1 MSEFTPMMKQYLEV
15 KSNYNDCIIFYR
27 LGDFYEM
34 FFDDAKVV
42 SKILDLA
49 LTKRD
54 CGGGKTA
61 PMCGIPHH
69 VVKPYLYKL
78 VSEGFKVVICEQV
91 QDPKLAKGIVKREVI
106 KLVTPGT
113 IDEFDELADNKNN
126 YIMSIYMDSTNLSI
140 TYSDISTSEIFCT
153 SIFEMNRDNLIT
165 ILEEEVIRI
174 NPSEVIINSNILKS
188 LEKSLIKLFKNLRII
203 HTKVDIDLNFK
214 SLNDNNEDFYKE
226 NLDNKILLFSV
237 DNFYNY
243 VCRFNVKLND
253 FKKINVYKLTDYL
266 RIDANS
272 RINLELKK
280 NNFSNDI
287 NGSLLSVINYTKTPM
302 GFRLL
307 NKWLD
312 QPLLEIDKITAR
324 QDLVEIL
331 FSNSN
336 LRIELE
342 EQLGSISD
350 IERINSKISFGNCN
364 ARDLIHLKN
373 SLSAVPKIKKIFLDS
388 NTKLVNLASKIPDTT
403 HIFELIELSILDDV
417 GIQLKEG
424 NLIKVGYN
432 EELDLIRN
440 NKILGKDKL
449 IKYEVEQRS
458 ITGIKN
464 LRLVY
469 NKKTGYFFEVTKSYQ
484 SLVPEY
490 FELKQTLTNANRYK
504 TDELTN
510 IENMIFGSESDIIE
524 KEYEIFI
531 SIRNTIKMNIRILQ
545 ELSDII
551 SIIDSLYSLS
561 EVAFKYDYCRPKI
574 NTDGIIDIKN
584 GRHPVIESFLNSS
597 NEFIPNDS
605 NIGQE
610 NNLVQIITGPNMSGK
625 STYIRQLA
633 LIVILAQIGS
643 FVPSDSANIS
653 IVDRIFT
660 RIGAYDNLYKG
671 ESTFM
676 VEMKEVNNIL
686 RHATKNSLI
695 ILDEVGR
702 GTSTFDGLSLAW
714 AIIEYIIKNIH
725 SKTLFATHYHELI
738 DLEHTFSCVKN
749 KHIQVIEDKENDEIV
764 FLRKILDGGANKSYG
779 IAVAKLAGI
788 PIDVIN
794 RSKIILDS
802 IEKKEIEIEKDISDN
817 INNERLDISKKIIT
831 NLNNIN
837 IEKISPMEAFVIL
850 NDLINISKSDNN

>member
-1 MSEFTPMMKQYLEV
+1 MSDFTPMMKQYLEV

-34 FFDDAKVV
+34 FFEDAKIV

-54 CGGGKTA
+54 CGSGKTA

-69 VVKPYLYKL
+69 VVNQYLYKL
-78 VSEGFKVVICEQV
+78 VSEGFKVAICEQV

-113 IDEFDELADNKNN
+113 IDEFDELATNKNN

-140 TYSDISTSEIFCT
+140 TYSDISTNEIFCT

-165 ILEEEVIRI
+165 ALEEEVIRTT
-174 NPSEVIINSNILKS
+174 PSEVIINSNILKS
-188 LEKSLIKLFKNLRII
+188 LEKSVVKLLKNLRII
-203 HTKVDIDLNFK
+203 YTKVDIDQDFK
-214 SLNDNNEDFYKE
+214 SLRENNEEFYSS
-226 NLDNKILLFSV
+226 NLSNKILLFSI
-237 DNFYNY
+237 DNFYKY

-253 FKKINVYKLTDYL
+253 FKKVNLYKLSDYL

-312 QPLLEIDKITAR
+312 QPLLEIEKIQRR
-324 QDLVEIL
+324 QSLVED
-331 FSNSN
+331 FVSNSN
-336 LRIELE
+336 LRNELE
-342 EQLGSISD
+342 ELLASISD

-373 SLSAVPKIKKIFLDS
+373 SLSAVPKIKRLFLDS
-388 NTKLVNLASKIPDTT
+388 NTLFSNIALNIPDTEY
-403 HIFELIELSILDDV
+403 IYNLINSAILEDV
-417 GIQLKEG
+417 GILLKEG
-424 NLIKVGYN
+424 NLIKIGYDD
-432 EELDLIRN
+432 ELDLIRN
-440 NKILGKDKL
+440 NKIVGKQKL
-449 IKYEVEQRS
+449 IKYEVDQRN

-464 LRLVY
+464 LRLIF

-484 SLVPEY
+484 NLVPEY

-504 TDELTN
+504 TNELLT

-524 KEYEIFI
+524 KEYELFI
-531 SIRNTIKMNIRILQ
+531 SIRNTIKMNIKTLQ
-545 ELSDII
+545 KLSDII
-551 SIIDSLYSLS
+551 SFIDSIFSLS
-561 EVAFKYDYCRPKI
+561 IVAFKNNYCKPTL
-574 NTDGIIDIKN
+574 NSEGIIDIKN
-584 GRHPVIESFLNSS
+584 GRHPVIESFLSS
-597 NEFIPNDS
+597 INEFIPNDT
-605 NIGQE
+605 NIGQSD
-610 NNLVQIITGPNMSGK
+610 NLIQIITGPNMSGK
-625 STYIRQLA
+625 STYIRQIA

-643 FVPSDSANIS
+643 FVPADSANIS
-653 IVDRIFT
+653 IVDKIFT
-660 RIGAYDNLYKG
+660 RIGASDNLYKG

-686 RHATKNSLI
+686 RYATKNSLL

-702 GTSTFDGLSLAW
+702 GTSTFDGLSLDW
-714 AIIEYIIKNIH
+714 AILEYITKNIK

-738 DLEHTFSCVKN
+738 DLEHTFACIKN

-764 FLRKILDGGANKSYG
+764 FLRKIMDGGANKSYG
-779 IAVAKLAGI
+779 IAVAKLAGL
-788 PIDVIN
+788 PMEVIN

-802 IEKKEIEIEKDISDN
+802 IENKEIEIEKDIIDSSNVIKTKVND
-817 INNERLDISKKIIT
+817 KIIT
-831 NLNNIN
+831 NLNSIN
-837 IEKISPMEAFVIL
+837 IEKISPMEAFGIL
-850 NDLINISKSDNN
+850 NDLINIAKSDNE

>member
-1 MSEFTPMMKQYLEV
+1 MSDFTPMMKQYLEV

-34 FFDDAKVV
+34 FFEDAKVV

-78 VSEGFKVVICEQV
+78 VSEGFKVAICEQV
-91 QDPKLAKGIVKREVI
+91 QDPKIAKGIVKREVI

-113 IDEFDELADNKNN
+113 IDEFDEISGNKNN

-165 ILEEEVIRI
+165 VLEEEVIRI

-188 LEKSLIKLFKNLRII
+188 LEKSINKLFKNLRIMN
-203 HTKVDIDLNFK
+203 TKVDIDLNFK
-214 SLNDNNEDFYKE
+214 SLIDNNKEFYKD
-226 NLDNKILLFSV
+226 NLNNKILLFSV
-237 DNFYNY
+237 DNFYSY

-253 FKKINVYKLTDYL
+253 FKNINIYKLTDYL

-287 NGSLLSVINYTKTPM
+287 NGSLLSVINFTKTPM

-307 NKWLD
+307 SKWLD
-312 QPLLEIDKITAR
+312 QPLVEIEKIKIR
-324 QDLVEIL
+324 QDLVETLI
-331 FSNSN
+331 FNSQ
-336 LRIELE
+336 LRNDLE
-342 EQLGSISD
+342 EELSNISD

-373 SLSAVPKIKKIFLDS
+373 SLSAAPKIKTLFLNGNS
-388 NTKLVNLASKIPDTT
+388 LFSSLALKIPDTT
-403 HIFELIELSILDDV
+403 YIYNLIDSSIQEDV
-417 GIQLKEG
+417 GILLKEG
-424 NLIKVGYN
+424 NLIKIGYD
-432 EELDLIRN
+432 EELDKIRN
-440 NKILGKDKL
+440 SKIQGKEKL
-449 IKYEVEQRS
+449 IKYEVEQK
-458 ITGIKN
+458 INTGIKN

-597 NEFIPNDS
+597 NEFIPNDLI
-605 NIGQE
+605 IGQK

-633 LIVILAQIGS
+633 LIIILAQIGS
-643 FVPSDSANIS
+643 FVPAESANIS
-653 IVDRIFT
+653 IVDKIFT
-660 RIGAYDNLYKG
+660 RIGASDNLYKG

-686 RHATKNSLI
+686 RHATKDSLI

-714 AIIEYIIKNIH
+714 AILEYIINKIH

-738 DLEHTFSCVKN
+738 DLEHVFNCVKN
-749 KHIQVIEDKENDEIV
+749 KHIQVIEDNENDEIV
-764 FLRKILDGGANKSYG
+764 FLRKIMDGGANKSYG

-788 PIDVIN
+788 PIEVIN

-802 IEKKEIEIEKDISDN
+802 IERKEIEIEKDIFKNTNIDN
-817 INNERLDISKKIIT
+817 SINSNKIIT

-837 IEKISPMEAFVIL
+837 IEKISPMEAFAIL
-850 NDLINISKSDNN
+850 NDLINISKK

>member
-78 VSEGFKVVICEQV
+78 VSEGFKVAICEQV

-203 HTKVDIDLNFK
+203 HTKVDIDLNFN

-331 FSNSN
+331 LSNSN

>member
-78 VSEGFKVVICEQV
+78 VSEGFKVAICEQV

-331 FSNSN
+331 LSNSN

-551 SIIDSLYSLS
+551 SIIDSLYSLT

-764 FLRKILDGGANKSYG
+764 FLRKILDGGSNKSYG

>member
-1 MSEFTPMMKQYLEV
+1 MSDFTPMMKQYLEV

-78 VSEGFKVVICEQV
+78 VSEGFKVAICEQV

-331 FSNSN
+331 LSNSN

>member
-1 MSEFTPMMKQYLEV
+1 MSDFTPMMKQYLEV

-34 FFDDAKVV
+34 FFEDAKIV

-54 CGGGKTA
+54 CGSGKTA

-69 VVKPYLYKL
+69 VVNQYLYKL
-78 VSEGFKVVICEQV
+78 VSEGFKVAICEQV

-113 IDEFDELADNKNN
+113 IDEFDELATNKNN

-140 TYSDISTSEIFCT
+140 TYSDISTNEIFCT

-165 ILEEEVIRI
+165 ALEEEVIRTT
-174 NPSEVIINSNILKS
+174 PSEVIINSNILKS
-188 LEKSLIKLFKNLRII
+188 LEKSVVKLLKNLRII
-203 HTKVDIDLNFK
+203 YTKVDIDQDFK
-214 SLNDNNEDFYKE
+214 SLRENNEEFYSS
-226 NLDNKILLFSV
+226 NLSNKILLFSI
-237 DNFYNY
+237 DNFYKY

-253 FKKINVYKLTDYL
+253 FKKVNLYKLSDYL

-312 QPLLEIDKITAR
+312 QPLLEIEKIQRR
-324 QDLVEIL
+324 QSLVED
-331 FSNSN
+331 FVSNSN
-336 LRIELE
+336 LRNELE
-342 EQLGSISD
+342 ELLASISD

-373 SLSAVPKIKKIFLDS
+373 SLSAVPKIKRLFLDS
-388 NTKLVNLASKIPDTT
+388 NTLFSNIALNIPDTEY
-403 HIFELIELSILDDV
+403 IYNLINSAILEDV
-417 GIQLKEG
+417 GILLKEG
-424 NLIKVGYN
+424 NLIKIGYDD
-432 EELDLIRN
+432 ELDLIRN
-440 NKILGKDKL
+440 NKIVGKQKL
-449 IKYEVEQRS
+449 IKYEVDQRN

-464 LRLVY
+464 LRLIF

-484 SLVPEY
+484 NLVPEY

-504 TDELTN
+504 TNELLT

-524 KEYEIFI
+524 KEYELFI
-531 SIRNTIKMNIRILQ
+531 SIRNTIKMNIKTLQ
-545 ELSDII
+545 KLSDII
-551 SIIDSLYSLS
+551 SFIDSIYSLS
-561 EVAFKYDYCRPKI
+561 IVAFKNNYCKPTL
-574 NTDGIIDIKN
+574 NSEGIIDIKN
-584 GRHPVIESFLNSS
+584 GRHPVIESFLSS
-597 NEFIPNDS
+597 INEFIPNDT
-605 NIGQE
+605 NIGQSD
-610 NNLVQIITGPNMSGK
+610 NLIQIITGPNMSGK
-625 STYIRQLA
+625 STYIRQIA

-643 FVPSDSANIS
+643 FVPADSANIS
-653 IVDRIFT
+653 IVDKIFT
-660 RIGAYDNLYKG
+660 RIGASDNLYKG

-686 RHATKNSLI
+686 RYATKNSLL

-714 AIIEYIIKNIH
+714 AILEYITKNIK

-738 DLEHTFSCVKN
+738 DLEHTFACIKN

-764 FLRKILDGGANKSYG
+764 FLRKIMDGGANKSYG
-779 IAVAKLAGI
+779 IAVAKLAGL
-788 PIDVIN
+788 PMEVIN

-802 IEKKEIEIEKDISDN
+802 IENKEIEIEKDIIDSSNVIKTKVND
-817 INNERLDISKKIIT
+817 KIIT
-831 NLNNIN
+831 NLNSIN
-837 IEKISPMEAFVIL
+837 IEKISPMEAFGIL
-850 NDLINISKSDNN
+850 NDLINIAKSDNE

>member
-15 KSNYNDCIIFYR
+15 KSNYNDCFIFYR

-78 VSEGFKVVICEQV
+78 VSEGFKVAICEQV

-331 FSNSN
+331 LSNSN

>member
-1 MSEFTPMMKQYLEV
+1 MSDFTPMMKQYLEV

-34 FFDDAKVV
+34 FFEDAKVV

-78 VSEGFKVVICEQV
+78 VSEGFKVAICEQV
-91 QDPKLAKGIVKREVI
+91 QDPKIAKGIVKREVI

-113 IDEFDELADNKNN
+113 IDEFDEISGNKNN

-165 ILEEEVIRI
+165 VLEEEVIRI

-188 LEKSLIKLFKNLRII
+188 LEKSINKLFKNLRIMN
-203 HTKVDIDLNFK
+203 TKVDIDLNFK
-214 SLNDNNEDFYKE
+214 SLIDNNKEFYKD
-226 NLDNKILLFSV
+226 NLNNKILLFSV
-237 DNFYNY
+237 DNFYSY

-253 FKKINVYKLTDYL
+253 FKNINIYKLTDYL

-287 NGSLLSVINYTKTPM
+287 NGSLLSVINFTKTPM

-307 NKWLD
+307 SKWLD
-312 QPLLEIDKITAR
+312 QPLVEIEKIKIR
-324 QDLVEIL
+324 QDLVETLI
-331 FSNSN
+331 FNSQ
-336 LRIELE
+336 LRNDLE
-342 EQLGSISD
+342 EELSNISD

-373 SLSAVPKIKKIFLDS
+373 SLSAAPKIKTLFLNGNS
-388 NTKLVNLASKIPDTT
+388 LFSSLALKIPDTT
-403 HIFELIELSILDDV
+403 YIYNLIDSSIQEDV
-417 GIQLKEG
+417 GILLKEG
-424 NLIKVGYN
+424 NLIKIGYD
-432 EELDLIRN
+432 EELDKIRN
-440 NKILGKDKL
+440 SKIQGKEKL
-449 IKYEVEQRS
+449 IKYEVEQK
-458 ITGIKN
+458 INTGIKN

-597 NEFIPNDS
+597 NEFIPNDLI
-605 NIGQE
+605 IGQK

-633 LIVILAQIGS
+633 LIIILAQIGS
-643 FVPSDSANIS
+643 FVPAESANIS
-653 IVDRIFT
+653 IVDKIFT
-660 RIGAYDNLYKG
+660 RIGASDNLYKG

-686 RHATKNSLI
+686 RHATKDSLI

-714 AIIEYIIKNIH
+714 AILEYIINKIH

-738 DLEHTFSCVKN
+738 DLEHVFNCVKN
-749 KHIQVIEDKENDEIV
+749 KHIQVIEDNENDEIV
-764 FLRKILDGGANKSYG
+764 FLRKIMDGGANKSYG

-788 PIDVIN
+788 PIEVIN

-802 IEKKEIEIEKDISDN
+802 IERKEIEIEKDISKNTNIDN
-817 INNERLDISKKIIT
+817 SINSNKIIT

-837 IEKISPMEAFVIL
+837 IEKISPMEAFAIL
-850 NDLINISKSDNN
+850 NDLINISKK

>member
-1 MSEFTPMMKQYLEV
+1 
-15 KSNYNDCIIFYR
+15 
-27 LGDFYEM
+27 
-34 FFDDAKVV
+34 
-42 SKILDLA
+42 
-49 LTKRD
+49 
-54 CGGGKTA
+54 
-61 PMCGIPHH
+61 
-69 VVKPYLYKL
+69 
-78 VSEGFKVVICEQV
+78 
-91 QDPKLAKGIVKREVI
+91 
-106 KLVTPGT
+106 
-113 IDEFDELADNKNN
+113 
-126 YIMSIYMDSTNLSI
+126 
-140 TYSDISTSEIFCT
+140 
-153 SIFEMNRDNLIT
+153 
-165 ILEEEVIRI
+165 
-174 NPSEVIINSNILKS
+174 
-188 LEKSLIKLFKNLRII
+188 
-203 HTKVDIDLNFK
+203 
-214 SLNDNNEDFYKE
+214 
-226 NLDNKILLFSV
+226 
-237 DNFYNY
+237 
-243 VCRFNVKLND
+243 
-253 FKKINVYKLTDYL
+253 
-266 RIDANS
+266 
-272 RINLELKK
+272 
-280 NNFSNDI
+280 
-287 NGSLLSVINYTKTPM
+287 M

-331 FSNSN
+331 LSNSN

-597 NEFIPNDS
+597 NEFIPNDLI
-605 NIGQE
+605 IGQK

-633 LIVILAQIGS
+633 LIIILAQIGS
-643 FVPSDSANIS
+643 FVPAESANIS
-653 IVDRIFT
+653 IVDKIFT
-660 RIGAYDNLYKG
+660 RIGASDNLYKG

-686 RHATKNSLI
+686 RHATKDSLI

-714 AIIEYIIKNIH
+714 AILEYIINKIH

-738 DLEHTFSCVKN
+738 DLEHVFNCVKN
-749 KHIQVIEDKENDEIV
+749 KHIQVIEDNENDEIV
-764 FLRKILDGGANKSYG
+764 FLRKIMDGGANKSYG

-788 PIDVIN
+788 PIEVIN

-802 IEKKEIEIEKDISDN
+802 IERKEIEIEKDISKNTNIDN
-817 INNERLDISKKIIT
+817 SINSNKIIT

-837 IEKISPMEAFVIL
+837 IEKISPMEAFAIL
-850 NDLINISKSDNN
+850 NDLINISKK

>member
-78 VSEGFKVVICEQV
+78 VSEGFKVAICEQV

-331 FSNSN
+331 LSNSN

-458 ITGIKN
+458 IIGIKN

-510 IENMIFGSESDIIE
+510 IENMIFGSESVIIE

-597 NEFIPNDS
+597 NEFIPNDLI
-605 NIGQE
+605 IGQK

-633 LIVILAQIGS
+633 LIIILAQIGS
-643 FVPSDSANIS
+643 FVPAESANIS
-653 IVDRIFT
+653 IVDKIFT
-660 RIGAYDNLYKG
+660 RIGASDNLYKG

-686 RHATKNSLI
+686 RHATKDSLI

-714 AIIEYIIKNIH
+714 AILEYIINKIH

-738 DLEHTFSCVKN
+738 DLEHVFNCVKN
-749 KHIQVIEDKENDEIV
+749 KHIQVIEDNENDEIV
-764 FLRKILDGGANKSYG
+764 FLRKIMDGGANKSYG

-788 PIDVIN
+788 PIEVIN

-802 IEKKEIEIEKDISDN
+802 IERKEIEIEKDISKNTNIDN
-817 INNERLDISKKIIT
+817 SINSNKIIT

-837 IEKISPMEAFVIL
+837 IEKISPMEAFAIL
-850 NDLINISKSDNN
+850 NDLINISKK

>member
-1 MSEFTPMMKQYLEV
+1 MSDFTPMMKQYLEV

-34 FFDDAKVV
+34 FFEDAKVV

-78 VSEGFKVVICEQV
+78 VSEGFKVAICEQV
-91 QDPKLAKGIVKREVI
+91 QDPKIAKGIVKREVI

-113 IDEFDELADNKNN
+113 IDEFDEISGNKNN

-165 ILEEEVIRI
+165 VLEEEVIRI

-188 LEKSLIKLFKNLRII
+188 LEKSINKLFKNLRIMN
-203 HTKVDIDLNFK
+203 TKVDIDLNFK
-214 SLNDNNEDFYKE
+214 SLIDNNKEFYKD
-226 NLDNKILLFSV
+226 NLNNKILLFSV
-237 DNFYNY
+237 DNFYSY

-253 FKKINVYKLTDYL
+253 FKNINIYKLTDYL

-287 NGSLLSVINYTKTPM
+287 NGSLLSVINFTKTPM

-307 NKWLD
+307 SKWLD
-312 QPLLEIDKITAR
+312 QPLVEIEKIKIR
-324 QDLVEIL
+324 QDLVETLI
-331 FSNSN
+331 FNSQ
-336 LRIELE
+336 LRNDLE
-342 EQLGSISD
+342 EELSNISD

-373 SLSAVPKIKKIFLDS
+373 SLSAAPKIKTLFLNGNS
-388 NTKLVNLASKIPDTT
+388 LFSSLALKIPDTT
-403 HIFELIELSILDDV
+403 YIYNLIDSSIQEDV
-417 GIQLKEG
+417 GILLKEG
-424 NLIKVGYN
+424 NLIKIGYD
-432 EELDLIRN
+432 EELDKIRN
-440 NKILGKDKL
+440 SKIQGKEKL
-449 IKYEVEQRS
+449 IKYEVEQK
-458 ITGIKN
+458 INTGIKN

-597 NEFIPNDS
+597 NEFIPNDLI
-605 NIGQE
+605 IGQK

-633 LIVILAQIGS
+633 LIIILAQIGS
-643 FVPSDSANIS
+643 FVPAESANIS
-653 IVDRIFT
+653 IVDKIFT
-660 RIGAYDNLYKG
+660 RIGASDNLYKG

-686 RHATKNSLI
+686 RHATKDSLI

-714 AIIEYIIKNIH
+714 AILEYIINKIH

-738 DLEHTFSCVKN
+738 DLEHVFNCVKN
-749 KHIQVIEDKENDEIV
+749 KHIQVIEDNENDEIV
-764 FLRKILDGGANKSYG
+764 FLRKIMDGGANKSYG

-788 PIDVIN
+788 PIEVIN

-802 IEKKEIEIEKDISDN
+802 IERKEIEIEKDISKNTNIDN
-817 INNERLDISKKIIT
+817 SINSNKIIT

-837 IEKISPMEAFVIL
+837 IEKISPMEAFAIL
-850 NDLINISKSDNN
+850 NDLINISKKWK

>member
-78 VSEGFKVVICEQV
+78 VSEGFKVAICEQV

-331 FSNSN
+331 LSNSN

-561 EVAFKYDYCRPKI
+561 VVAFKYNYCKPNI
-574 NTDGIIDIKN
+574 NKDGIIEITN
-584 GRHPVIESFLNSS
+584 GRHPVIENFLNSS
-597 NEFIPNDS
+597 NEFIPNDLI
-605 NIGQE
+605 IGQK

-633 LIVILAQIGS
+633 LIIILAQIGS
-643 FVPSDSANIS
+643 FVPAESANIS
-653 IVDRIFT
+653 IVDKIFT
-660 RIGAYDNLYKG
+660 RIGASDNLYKG

-686 RHATKNSLI
+686 RHATKDSLI

-714 AIIEYIIKNIH
+714 AILEYIINKIH
-725 SKTLFATHYHELI
+725 SKALFATHYHELI
-738 DLEHTFSCVKN
+738 DLEHVFNCVKN
-749 KHIQVIEDKENDEIV
+749 KHIQVIEDNENDEIV
-764 FLRKILDGGANKSYG
+764 FLRKIMDGGANKSYG
-779 IAVAKLAGI
+779 IAVAKLAG
-788 PIDVIN
+788 N
-794 RSKIILDS
+794 
-802 IEKKEIEIEKDISDN
+802 
-817 INNERLDISKKIIT
+817 
-831 NLNNIN
+831 
-837 IEKISPMEAFVIL
+837 
-850 NDLINISKSDNN
+850 

>member
-1 MSEFTPMMKQYLEV
+1 MSDFTPMMKQYLEV

-34 FFDDAKVV
+34 FFEDAKVV

-78 VSEGFKVVICEQV
+78 VSEGFKVAICEQV
-91 QDPKLAKGIVKREVI
+91 QDPKIAKGIVKREVI

-113 IDEFDELADNKNN
+113 IDEFDEISGNKNN

-165 ILEEEVIRI
+165 VLEEEVIRI

-188 LEKSLIKLFKNLRII
+188 LEKSINKLFKNLRIMN
-203 HTKVDIDLNFK
+203 TKVDIDLNFK
-214 SLNDNNEDFYKE
+214 SLIDNNKEFYKD
-226 NLDNKILLFSV
+226 NLNNKILLFSV
-237 DNFYNY
+237 DNFYSY

-253 FKKINVYKLTDYL
+253 FKNINIYKLTDYL

-287 NGSLLSVINYTKTPM
+287 NGSLLSVINFTKTPM

-307 NKWLD
+307 SKWLD
-312 QPLLEIDKITAR
+312 QPLVEIEKIKIR
-324 QDLVEIL
+324 QDLVETLI
-331 FSNSN
+331 FNSQ
-336 LRIELE
+336 LRNDLE
-342 EQLGSISD
+342 EQLSNISD

-373 SLSAVPKIKKIFLDS
+373 SLYAVPKIKKLFLNS
-388 NTKLVNLASKIPDTT
+388 NSLFSSLALKIPDTT
-403 HIFELIELSILDDV
+403 YIYNLIDSSIQEDV
-417 GIQLKEG
+417 GILLKEG
-424 NLIKVGYN
+424 NLIKIGYD
-432 EELDLIRN
+432 EELDRIRN
-440 NKILGKDKL
+440 SKIQGKEKL
-449 IKYEVEQRS
+449 IKYEVEQK
-458 ITGIKN
+458 INTGIKN
-464 LRLVY
+464 LRLIY

-504 TDELTN
+504 TDELTT
-510 IENMIFGSESDIIE
+510 IENMIFGSEGDIIE
-524 KEYEIFI
+524 KEYKIFI
-531 SIRNTIKMNIRILQ
+531 SIRNTIKMNIKILQ

-551 SIIDSLYSLS
+551 SFIDSLFSLS
-561 EVAFKYDYCRPKI
+561 VVAFKHNYCKPNI
-574 NTDGIIDIKN
+574 NKDGIIEIIN

-597 NEFIPNDS
+597 NEFIPNDL
-605 NIGQE
+605 NIGQK

-643 FVPSDSANIS
+643 YVPAESANIS
-653 IVDRIFT
+653 IVDKIFT
-660 RIGAYDNLYKG
+660 RIGASDNLYKG

-686 RHATKNSLI
+686 RHATKDSLI

-714 AIIEYIIKNIH
+714 AILEYIINKIH

-738 DLEHTFSCVKN
+738 DLEHMFNCVKN

-764 FLRKILDGGANKSYG
+764 FLRKIMDGGANKSYG

-788 PIDVIN
+788 PIEVTN
-794 RSKIILDS
+794 RAKIILDS
-802 IEKKEIEIEKDISDN
+802 IERKEIEIEKDISKNTNIDN
-817 INNERLDISKKIIT
+817 SINSNKIIT

-837 IEKISPMEAFVIL
+837 IEKISPMEAFAIL
-850 NDLINISKSDNN
+850 NDLINISKNENN

>member
-54 CGGGKTA
+54 CGGEKTA

-78 VSEGFKVVICEQV
+78 VSEGFKVAICEQV

-331 FSNSN
+331 LSNSN

-597 NEFIPNDS
+597 NEFIPNDLI
-605 NIGQE
+605 IGQK

-633 LIVILAQIGS
+633 LIIILAQIGS
-643 FVPSDSANIS
+643 FVPAESANIS
-653 IVDRIFT
+653 IVDKIFT
-660 RIGAYDNLYKG
+660 RIGASDNLYKG

-686 RHATKNSLI
+686 RHATKDSLI

-714 AIIEYIIKNIH
+714 AILEYIINKIH

-738 DLEHTFSCVKN
+738 DLEHVFNCVKN
-749 KHIQVIEDKENDEIV
+749 KHIQVIEDNENDEIV
-764 FLRKILDGGANKSYG
+764 FLRKIMDGGANKSYG

-788 PIDVIN
+788 PIEVIN

-802 IEKKEIEIEKDISDN
+802 IERKEIEIEKDISKNTNIDN
-817 INNERLDISKKIIT
+817 SINSNKIIT

-837 IEKISPMEAFVIL
+837 IEKISPMEAFAIL
-850 NDLINISKSDNN
+850 NDLINISKK

>member
-78 VSEGFKVVICEQV
+78 VSEGFKVAICEQV

-331 FSNSN
+331 LSNLN

-597 NEFIPNDS
+597 NEFIPNDLI
-605 NIGQE
+605 IGQK

-633 LIVILAQIGS
+633 LIIILAQIGS
-643 FVPSDSANIS
+643 FVPAESANIS
-653 IVDRIFT
+653 IVDKIFT
-660 RIGAYDNLYKG
+660 RIGASDNLYKG

-686 RHATKNSLI
+686 RHATKDSLI

-714 AIIEYIIKNIH
+714 AILEYIINKIH

-738 DLEHTFSCVKN
+738 DLEHVFNCVKN
-749 KHIQVIEDKENDEIV
+749 KHIQVIEDNENDEIV
-764 FLRKILDGGANKSYG
+764 FLRKIMDGGANKSYG

-788 PIDVIN
+788 PIEVIN

-802 IEKKEIEIEKDISDN
+802 IERKEIEIEKDISKNTNIDN
-817 INNERLDISKKIIT
+817 SINSNKIIT

-837 IEKISPMEAFVIL
+837 IEKISPMEAFAIL
-850 NDLINISKSDNN
+850 NDLINISKK

>member
-1 MSEFTPMMKQYLEV
+1 MSDFTPMMKQYLEV

-34 FFDDAKVV
+34 FFEDAKVV

-78 VSEGFKVVICEQV
+78 VSEGFKVAICEQV
-91 QDPKLAKGIVKREVI
+91 QDPKIAKGIVKREVI

-113 IDEFDELADNKNN
+113 IDEFDEISGNKNN

-165 ILEEEVIRI
+165 VLEEEVIRI

-188 LEKSLIKLFKNLRII
+188 LEKSINKLFKNLRIMN
-203 HTKVDIDLNFK
+203 TKVDIDLNFK
-214 SLNDNNEDFYKE
+214 SLIDNNKEFYKD
-226 NLDNKILLFSV
+226 NLNNKILLFSV
-237 DNFYNY
+237 DNFYSY

-253 FKKINVYKLTDYL
+253 FKNINIYKLTDYL

-287 NGSLLSVINYTKTPM
+287 NGSLLSVINFTKTPM

-307 NKWLD
+307 SKWLD
-312 QPLLEIDKITAR
+312 QPLVEIEKIKIR
-324 QDLVEIL
+324 QDLVETLI
-331 FSNSN
+331 FNSQ
-336 LRIELE
+336 LRNDLE
-342 EQLGSISD
+342 EELSNISD

-373 SLSAVPKIKKIFLDS
+373 SLSAAPKIKTLFLNGNS
-388 NTKLVNLASKIPDTT
+388 LFSSLALKIPDTT
-403 HIFELIELSILDDV
+403 YIYNLIDSSIQEDV
-417 GIQLKEG
+417 GILLKEG
-424 NLIKVGYN
+424 NLIKIGYD
-432 EELDLIRN
+432 EELDKIRN
-440 NKILGKDKL
+440 SKIQGKEKL
-449 IKYEVEQRS
+449 IKYEVEQK
-458 ITGIKN
+458 INTGIKN
-464 LRLVY
+464 LRLIY

-510 IENMIFGSESDIIE
+510 IENMIFGSEGDIIE

-531 SIRNTIKMNIRILQ
+531 SIRNTIKMNIKILQ

-551 SIIDSLYSLS
+551 SFIDSIFSLS
-561 EVAFKYDYCRPKI
+561 VVAFKYNYCKPNI
-574 NTDGIIDIKN
+574 NKDGIIEITN
-584 GRHPVIESFLNSS
+584 GRHPVIENFLNSS
-597 NEFIPNDS
+597 NEFIPNDLI
-605 NIGQE
+605 IGQK

-633 LIVILAQIGS
+633 LIIILAQIGS
-643 FVPSDSANIS
+643 FVPAESANIS
-653 IVDRIFT
+653 IVDKIFT
-660 RIGAYDNLYKG
+660 RIGASDNLYKG

-686 RHATKNSLI
+686 RHATKDSLI

-714 AIIEYIIKNIH
+714 AILEYIINKIH

-738 DLEHTFSCVKN
+738 DLEHVFNCVKN
-749 KHIQVIEDKENDEIV
+749 KHIQVIEDNENDEIV
-764 FLRKILDGGANKSYG
+764 FMRKIMDGGANKSYG

-788 PIDVIN
+788 PIEVIN

-802 IEKKEIEIEKDISDN
+802 IERKEIEIEKDISKNTNIDN
-817 INNERLDISKKIIT
+817 SINSNKIIT

-837 IEKISPMEAFVIL
+837 IEKISPMEAFAIL
-850 NDLINISKSDNN
+850 NDLINISKNENN

>member
-78 VSEGFKVVICEQV
+78 VSEGFKVAICEQV

-331 FSNSN
+331 LSNSN

-584 GRHPVIESFLNSS
+584 GRHPVIESFINSS
-597 NEFIPNDS
+597 NEFIPNDLI
-605 NIGQE
+605 IGQK

-633 LIVILAQIGS
+633 LIIILAQIGS
-643 FVPSDSANIS
+643 FVPAESANIS
-653 IVDRIFT
+653 IVDKIFT
-660 RIGAYDNLYKG
+660 RIGASDNLYKG

-686 RHATKNSLI
+686 RHATKDSLI

-714 AIIEYIIKNIH
+714 AILEYIINKIH

-738 DLEHTFSCVKN
+738 DLEHVFNCVKN
-749 KHIQVIEDKENDEIV
+749 KHIQVIEDNENDEIV
-764 FLRKILDGGANKSYG
+764 FLRKIMDGGANKSYG

-788 PIDVIN
+788 PIEVIN

-802 IEKKEIEIEKDISDN
+802 IERKEIEIEKDISKNTNIDN
-817 INNERLDISKKIIT
+817 SINSNKIIT

-837 IEKISPMEAFVIL
+837 IEKISPMEAFAIL
-850 NDLINISKSDNN
+850 NDLINISKK

>member
-1 MSEFTPMMKQYLEV
+1 MSDFTPMMRQYLEV

-34 FFDDAKVV
+34 FFEDAKVV

-54 CGGGKTA
+54 CGGEKAA

-78 VSEGFKVVICEQV
+78 VSEGFKVAICEQV

-113 IDEFDELADNKNN
+113 IDEFDEIAGNKNN
-126 YIMSIYMDSTNLSI
+126 YILSIYMDSTNLSI

-165 ILEEEVIRI
+165 VLEEEVIRI

-188 LEKSLIKLFKNLRII
+188 LEKSIIKLFKNLRIMI
-203 HTKVDIDLNFK
+203 TKVDIDLNFK
-214 SLNDNNEDFYKE
+214 SLIDNNKEFYKD
-226 NLDNKILLFSV
+226 NLNNKILLFSV
-237 DNFYNY
+237 DNFYSY

-253 FKKINVYKLTDYL
+253 FKNINIYKLTDYL

-287 NGSLLSVINYTKTPM
+287 NGSLLSVINFTKTPM

-307 NKWLD
+307 SKWLD
-312 QPLLEIDKITAR
+312 QPLVEIEKIKIR
-324 QDLVEIL
+324 QDLVETLI
-331 FSNSN
+331 FNSQ
-336 LRIELE
+336 LRNDLE
-342 EQLGSISD
+342 EELSNISD

-373 SLSAVPKIKKIFLDS
+373 SLSAAPKIKTLFLNGNS
-388 NTKLVNLASKIPDTT
+388 LFSSLALKIPDTT
-403 HIFELIELSILDDV
+403 YIYNLIDSSIQEDV

-424 NLIKVGYN
+424 NLIKIGYD
-432 EELDLIRN
+432 EELDKIRN
-440 NKILGKDKL
+440 SKIQGKEKL
-449 IKYEVEQRS
+449 IKYEVEQK
-458 ITGIKN
+458 INTGIKN
-464 LRLVY
+464 LRLIY

-531 SIRNTIKMNIRILQ
+531 SIRNTIKMNIKILQ

-551 SIIDSLYSLS
+551 SFIDSIFSLS
-561 EVAFKYDYCRPKI
+561 VVAFNNNYCKPII
-574 NTDGIIDIKN
+574 NKDGIIVITN
-584 GRHPVIESFLNSS
+584 GRHPVIENFLNSS
-597 NEFIPNDS
+597 NEFIPNDLI
-605 NIGQE
+605 IGQK

-633 LIVILAQIGS
+633 LIIILAQIGS
-643 FVPSDSANIS
+643 FVPAESANIS
-653 IVDRIFT
+653 IVDKIFT
-660 RIGAYDNLYKG
+660 RIGASDNLYKG

-686 RHATKNSLI
+686 RHATKDSLI

-714 AIIEYIIKNIH
+714 AILEYIINKIH

-738 DLEHTFSCVKN
+738 DLEHMFNCVKN

-764 FLRKILDGGANKSYG
+764 FLRKIMDGGANKSYG

-788 PIDVIN
+788 PIEVIN

-802 IEKKEIEIEKDISDN
+802 IDRKEIEIEKDISKNTNIDN
-817 INNERLDISKKIIT
+817 SINSNKIIT

-837 IEKISPMEAFVIL
+837 IEKISPMEAFAIL
-850 NDLINISKSDNN
+850 NDLINISKNENN

>member
-78 VSEGFKVVICEQV
+78 VSEGFKVAICEQV

-331 FSNSN
+331 LSNSN

-531 SIRNTIKMNIRILQ
+531 SIRNTIKMNIKILQ

-551 SIIDSLYSLS
+551 SFIDSIFSLS
-561 EVAFKYDYCRPKI
+561 VVAFKYNYCKPNI
-574 NTDGIIDIKN
+574 NKDGIIEITN
-584 GRHPVIESFLNSS
+584 GRHPVIENFLNSS
-597 NEFIPNDS
+597 NEFIPNDL
-605 NIGQE
+605 NIGQK

-633 LIVILAQIGS
+633 LIIILAQIGS
-643 FVPSDSANIS
+643 FVPAESANIS
-653 IVDRIFT
+653 IVDKIFT

-686 RHATKNSLI
+686 RHATKDSLI

-714 AIIEYIIKNIH
+714 AILEYIINKIH

-738 DLEHTFSCVKN
+738 DLEHTFNCVKN

-764 FLRKILDGGANKSYG
+764 FLRKIMDGGANKSYG

-788 PIDVIN
+788 PIEVIN

-802 IEKKEIEIEKDISDN
+802 IERKEIEIEKDISKNTNIDN
-817 INNERLDISKKIIT
+817 SINSNKIIT

-837 IEKISPMEAFVIL
+837 IEKISPMEAFAIL
-850 NDLINISKSDNN
+850 NDLINISKNENN

>member
-78 VSEGFKVVICEQV
+78 VSEGFKVAICEQV

-331 FSNSN
+331 LSNSN

>member
-1 MSEFTPMMKQYLEV
+1 MSDFTPMMKQYLEV

-34 FFDDAKVV
+34 FFEDAKIV

-54 CGGGKTA
+54 CGSGKTA

-69 VVKPYLYKL
+69 VVNQYLYKL
-78 VSEGFKVVICEQV
+78 VSEGFKVAICEQV

-113 IDEFDELADNKNN
+113 IDEFDELATNKNN

-140 TYSDISTSEIFCT
+140 TYSDISTNEIFCT

-165 ILEEEVIRI
+165 ALEEEVIRTT
-174 NPSEVIINSNILKS
+174 PSEVIINSNILKS
-188 LEKSLIKLFKNLRII
+188 LEKSVVKLLKNLRII
-203 HTKVDIDLNFK
+203 YTKVDIDQDFK
-214 SLNDNNEDFYKE
+214 SLRENNEEFYSS
-226 NLDNKILLFSV
+226 NLSNKILLFSI
-237 DNFYNY
+237 DNFYKY

-253 FKKINVYKLTDYL
+253 FKKVNLYKLSDYL

-312 QPLLEIDKITAR
+312 QPLLEIEKIQRR
-324 QDLVEIL
+324 QSLVED
-331 FSNSN
+331 FVSNSN
-336 LRIELE
+336 LRNELE
-342 EQLGSISD
+342 ELLASISD

-373 SLSAVPKIKKIFLDS
+373 SLSAVPKIKRLFLDS
-388 NTKLVNLASKIPDTT
+388 NTLFSNIALNIPDTEY
-403 HIFELIELSILDDV
+403 IYNLINSAILEDV
-417 GIQLKEG
+417 GILLKEG
-424 NLIKVGYN
+424 NLIKIGYDD
-432 EELDLIRN
+432 ELDLIRN
-440 NKILGKDKL
+440 NKIVGKQKL
-449 IKYEVEQRS
+449 IKYEVDQRN

-464 LRLVY
+464 LRLIF

-484 SLVPEY
+484 NLVPEY

-504 TDELTN
+504 TNELLT

-524 KEYEIFI
+524 KEYELFI
-531 SIRNTIKMNIRILQ
+531 SIKNTIKMNIKTLQ
-545 ELSDII
+545 KLSDII
-551 SIIDSLYSLS
+551 SFIDSIFSLS
-561 EVAFKYDYCRPKI
+561 IVAFKNNYCKPTL
-574 NTDGIIDIKN
+574 NSEGIIDIKN
-584 GRHPVIESFLNSS
+584 GRHPVIESFLSS
-597 NEFIPNDS
+597 INEFIPNDT
-605 NIGQE
+605 NIGQSD
-610 NNLVQIITGPNMSGK
+610 NLIQIITGPNMSGK
-625 STYIRQLA
+625 STYIRQIA

-643 FVPSDSANIS
+643 FVPADSANIS
-653 IVDRIFT
+653 IVDKIFT
-660 RIGAYDNLYKG
+660 RIGASDNLYKG

-686 RHATKNSLI
+686 RYATKNSLL

-714 AIIEYIIKNIH
+714 AILEYITKNIK

-738 DLEHTFSCVKN
+738 DLEHTFACIKN

-764 FLRKILDGGANKSYG
+764 FLRKIMDGGANKSYG
-779 IAVAKLAGI
+779 IAVAKLAGL
-788 PIDVIN
+788 PMEVIN

-802 IEKKEIEIEKDISDN
+802 IENKEIEIEKDIIDSSNVIKTKVND
-817 INNERLDISKKIIT
+817 KIIT
-831 NLNNIN
+831 NLNSIN
-837 IEKISPMEAFVIL
+837 IEKISPMEAFGIL
-850 NDLINISKSDNN
+850 NDLINIAKSDNE

>member
-78 VSEGFKVVICEQV
+78 VSEGFKVAICEQV
-91 QDPKLAKGIVKREVI
+91 QDLKLAKGIVKREVI

-331 FSNSN
+331 LSNSN

-597 NEFIPNDS
+597 NEFIPNDLI
-605 NIGQE
+605 IGQK

-633 LIVILAQIGS
+633 LIIILAQIGS
-643 FVPSDSANIS
+643 FVPAESANIS
-653 IVDRIFT
+653 IVDKIFT
-660 RIGAYDNLYKG
+660 RIGASDNLYKG

-686 RHATKNSLI
+686 RHATKDSLI

-714 AIIEYIIKNIH
+714 AILEYIINKIH

-738 DLEHTFSCVKN
+738 DLEHVFNCVKN
-749 KHIQVIEDKENDEIV
+749 KHIQVIEDNENDEIV
-764 FLRKILDGGANKSYG
+764 FLRKIMDGGANKSYG

-788 PIDVIN
+788 PIEVIN

-802 IEKKEIEIEKDISDN
+802 IERKEIEIEKDISKNTNIDN
-817 INNERLDISKKIIT
+817 SINSNKIIT

-837 IEKISPMEAFVIL
+837 IEKISPMEAFAIL
-850 NDLINISKSDNN
+850 NDLINISKK

>member
-1 MSEFTPMMKQYLEV
+1 MSEFTPMMKQYLVV

-78 VSEGFKVVICEQV
+78 VSEGFKVAICEQV

-324 QDLVEIL
+324 QDLIEIL
-331 FSNSN
+331 LSNSN